1 MTSSAAFSPEEWT
14 AVLEGPT
21 SAGMIVVTAARGGTI
36 RESIAMSKAYVE
48 ARAQHGESE
57 LLDDIVAAKP
67 KTDHTRY
74 HSAEE
79 VRENGLKHL
88 RDAVALLE
96 SKATTEEVDE
106 YRRFVLALA
115 EQGRGSA
122 QGGRAEREPR
132 RDRGDPADHRGA
144 RNYQFLSAGQHA
156 GHELADPTAMSGE
169 VCVVTGATSG
179 IGKATA
185 AALAGRGAQ
194 VVLVSRDRGRGEAA
208 VAELAAAAGPAPR
221 LEVADLASMGQVRAL
236 ADRLGALERIDVLIN
251 NAGLMAGQHRVTA
264 DGFDEV
270 FAVNHLAP
278 FLLTNL
284 LLGKLTAAGP
294 ARVITVTSDAH
305 TAARLD
311 LDDLQ
316 LERGWQSWRAY
327 ANSKLANILFTRELA
342 RRLEGSAVTA
352 NCAHP
357 GLVRTRF
364 GREARLP
371 MRAAVTLAR
380 PFMLSPQRG
389 ARTIV
394 YLATSPQVAGA
405 TGGYYVK
412 SQRRE
417 PSPSAR
423 DAAAARRL
431 WQLSEELTGL
441 APARPAGT

>member
-1 MTSSAAFSPEEWT
+1 
-14 AVLEGPT
+14 
-21 SAGMIVVTAARGGTI
+21 
-36 RESIAMSKAYVE
+36 
-48 ARAQHGESE
+48 
-57 LLDDIVAAKP
+57 
-67 KTDHTRY
+67 
-74 HSAEE
+74 
-79 VRENGLKHL
+79 
-88 RDAVALLE
+88 
-96 SKATTEEVDE
+96 
-106 YRRFVLALA
+106 
-115 EQGRGSA
+115 
-122 QGGRAEREPR
+122 
-132 RDRGDPADHRGA
+132 
-144 RNYQFLSAGQHA
+144 
-156 GHELADPTAMSGE
+156 MSGE

-194 VVLVSRDRGRGEAA
+194 VVLVGRDRGRGEAA
-208 VAELAAAAGPAPR
+208 AAELAAAGGPAPR
-221 LEVADLASMGQVRAL
+221 LEVADLASMGQVRTL
-236 ADRLGALERIDVLIN
+236 ADRLGALERIDVLVN
-251 NAGLMAGQHRVTA
+251 NAGLMAGQRRVTV

-294 ARVITVTSDAH
+294 GRVITVTSGAH
-305 TAARLD
+305 AAARLD

-316 LERGWQSWRAY
+316 LEHGWQSWRAY

-371 MRAAVTLAR
+371 MRVAVTLAR
-380 PFMLSPQRG
+380 PFMLSARRG

-394 YLATSPQVAGA
+394 YLATSPEVAGA

-412 SQRRE
+412 SQQRE
-417 PSPSAR
+417 PSPGAR
-423 DAAAARRL
+423 DDAAARRL

-441 APARPAGT
+441 TPARPTGP

>member
-1 MTSSAAFSPEEWT
+1 
-14 AVLEGPT
+14 
-21 SAGMIVVTAARGGTI
+21 
-36 RESIAMSKAYVE
+36 
-48 ARAQHGESE
+48 
-57 LLDDIVAAKP
+57 
-67 KTDHTRY
+67 
-74 HSAEE
+74 
-79 VRENGLKHL
+79 
-88 RDAVALLE
+88 
-96 SKATTEEVDE
+96 
-106 YRRFVLALA
+106 
-115 EQGRGSA
+115 
-122 QGGRAEREPR
+122 
-132 RDRGDPADHRGA
+132 
-144 RNYQFLSAGQHA
+144 
-156 GHELADPTAMSGE
+156 MSGE
-169 VCVVTGATSG
+169 TCVVTGATSG

-194 VVLVSRDRGRGEAA
+194 VVLVARDRGRGAA
-208 VAELAAAAGPAPR
+208 TAAELAAAGGPAPR

-236 ADRLGALERIDVLIN
+236 ADRLGALDRIDVLVN
-251 NAGLMAGQHRVTA
+251 NAGLMAGRRRVTA

-284 LLGKLTAAGP
+284 LLGKLAAAGP

-316 LERGWQSWRAY
+316 LEHGWESWRAY

-364 GREARLP
+364 GREAGP
-371 MRAAVTLAR
+371 AMRVGVTLAR

-389 ARTIV
+389 ARTTI
-394 YLATSPQVAGA
+394 YLATSPEVAGA
-405 TGGYYVK
+405 SGGYYVK
-412 SQRRE
+412 SQLRE
-417 PSPSAR
+417 PSPAAR
-423 DAAAARRL
+423 DGATSRRL

-441 APARPAGT
+441 APARSPGT